1 MIAKR
6 SPGIFAV
13 VMLVALALACGCTG
27 TSDSAQAPG
36 TEQEGAG
43 MPPMNGTAP
52 GRGGQPQQM
61 DFASSAATLGVSEEA
76 LMEALGVPEG
86 MGGGGMPGG
95 MERGAPPAAP

>member
-52 GRGGQPQQM
+52 GQM